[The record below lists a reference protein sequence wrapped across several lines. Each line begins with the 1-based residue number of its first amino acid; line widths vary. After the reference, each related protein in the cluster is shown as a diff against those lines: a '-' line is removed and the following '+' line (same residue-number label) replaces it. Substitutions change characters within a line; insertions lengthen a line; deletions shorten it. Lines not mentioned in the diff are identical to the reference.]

1 MPRMCYTK
9 SYEKTHPYFSGK
21 ELAACRAHHFS
32 CAALKRYN
40 GSLKQGFFIFIL
52 KSEAKR
58 S

>member
-9 SYEKTHPYFSGK
+9 SYEKNHPYFSGK

-40 GSLKQGFFIFIL
+40 GSLMQGFFIFIL
-52 KSEAKR
+52 
-58 S
+58 